1 MLDPE
6 NIARAIHEARCG
18 DSPATIEFGDL
29 CAAEDAKYLD
39 ALRRDAEAVTNYLY
53 SIMLT
58 GPDAVSRPTMI
69 HIQITENGNIRKWA
83 RGPFEGSTPYR
94 LADCRPDGRG
104 LDDGPPYSIPRK
116 EIQRW
121 RDPAIKARHDAGASL
136 RSIADEFGL
145 SHEGARAAL
154 KRMEAQ
160 S

>member
-18 DSPATIEFGDL
+18 DSLNMVGFDDL
-29 CAAEDAKYLD
+29 DGCEDGSYLD
-39 ALRRDAEAVTNYLY
+39 ALRRDAEAVTEYL
-53 SIMLT
+53 SGLTLT
-58 GPDAVSRPTMI
+58 GPDALARPPMI
-69 HIQITENGNIRKWA
+69 HIQLADNGNIRKWA
-83 RGPFEGSTPYR
+83 RGPFEGSAPYR

-104 LDDGPPYSIPRK
+104 LDDGPPNSIPRK

-136 RSIADEFGL
+136 RFIADEFGL
-145 SHEGARAAL
+145 SYEGARAAL